1 MKKTIFKR
9 ITALV
14 CAMSL
19 CFAMAGCG
27 KKDPEDITESDV
39 NAALEQMDGKKN
51 PTPPKE
57 GQEVVDPFETLSVEF
72 SGVSPNGYVI
82 LKDNNERFRYGNA
95 LEGYESVF
103 EFKADK
109 NEGLKN
115 GDVIKVTV
123 SLRRD
128 SGNLYLSQ
136 TEKKYT
142 VEGLNSYVDKISDI
156 PESTMEAL
164 KKQAD
169 DMFTAEQAKWSEKCK
184 PTGKE
189 FMGCYFLKQKQ
200 DNNMTRKNMLYL
212 VYKISL
218 KATGVDTKDTSSPEK
233 TVDVEY
239 YTYVYLK
246 DMKLNPDGSC
256 SAESTSYEGCGKN
269 TNAPVGKY
277 DEFWGT
283 VDSYEFYGYDSIES
297 MYKDVVAAN
306 AGDYTYESTVN
317 DKA

>member
-1 MKKTIFKR
+1 MKTTVLKR
-9 ITALV
+9 LTAFV

-27 KKDPEDITESDV
+27 KSNPEDITESEA
-39 NAALEQMDGKKN
+39 NAALEQVDGKKN
-51 PTPPKE
+51 PTPPTD
-57 GQEVVDPFETLSVEF
+57 GQEAVDPFETLSVDF
-72 SGVSPNGYVI
+72 SGVAPNGYVI

-109 NEGLKN
+109 HEGLKN

-128 SGNLYLSQ
+128 PGNLYLSQ
-136 TEKKYT
+136 TEKEYT

-169 DMFTAEQAKWSEKCK
+169 DMFTAEQAKWSDKCK

-189 FMGCYFLKQKQ
+189 FMGCYLLNQKQ
-200 DNNMTRKNMLYL
+200 GKNMSRKNMLYL

-239 YTYVYLK
+239 YSYECLK
-246 DMKLNPDGSC
+246 DVSLKPDGSC
-256 SAESTSYEGCGKN
+256 STDSPSFEGCGRTIK
-269 TNAPVGKY
+269 TPVGKY
-277 DEFWGT
+277 DEFWET
-283 VDSYEFYGYDSIES
+283 VDSYEVYGYADIES

-306 AGDYTYESTVN
+306 ADNYTSESTVN

>member
-1 MKKTIFKR
+1 MKTTTLRKLTAG
-9 ITALV
+9 ITAL
-14 CAMSL
+14 CL
-19 CFAMAGCG
+19 CFAMASCG
-27 KKDPEDITESDV
+27 KKDPEDITESEA

-57 GQEVVDPFETLSVEF
+57 GQEAVDPFETLSVDF
-72 SGVSPNGYVI
+72 SGVAPNGYVI

-109 NEGLKN
+109 NDGLKN

-123 SLRRD
+123 SLRQD

-136 TEKKYT
+136 TEKEYT
-142 VEGLNSYVDKISDI
+142 VEGLSSYVDKISDI

-169 DMFTAEQAKWSEKCK
+169 DMFTAEQAKWSDKCK

-189 FMGCYFLKQKQ
+189 FMGCYLLKQKQ

-239 YTYVYLK
+239 YSYECLK
-246 DMKLNPDGSC
+246 DVSLKPDGSC
-256 SAESTSYEGCGKN
+256 STDSPSFEGCGRTIK
-269 TNAPVGKY
+269 TPVGKY

-283 VDSYEFYGYDSIES
+283 VDSYEVYGYADIES
-297 MYKDVVAAN
+297 MYKDVIHLKVQSTIKHN
-306 AGDYTYESTVN
+306 TES
-317 DKA
+317 

>member
-1 MKKTIFKR
+1 MKKTVLKR
-9 ITALV
+9 VAALV
-14 CAMSL
+14 CALSL
-19 CFAMAGCG
+19 CFAMASCG
-27 KKDPEDITESDV
+27 KKDPEDISESEA

-51 PTPPKE
+51 PTPPKD
-57 GQEVVDPFETLSVEF
+57 GQEAVDPFETLSVDF
-72 SGVSPNGYVI
+72 SGVAPNGYVI

-109 NEGLKN
+109 NDGLKN

-128 SGNLYLSQ
+128 QGNLYLSQ
-136 TEKKYT
+136 TEKEYT

-164 KKQAD
+164 KKQAE

-189 FMGCYFLKQKQ
+189 FMGCYLLKQKQ

-212 VYKISL
+212 VYKLSL

-239 YTYVYLK
+239 YSYECLK
-246 DMKLNPDGSC
+246 DVSLKPDGSC
-256 SAESTSYEGCGKN
+256 SAESTSYEGCGKK

-306 AGDYTYESTVN
+306 AGDYTSESTVN